1 MILFAAS
8 YASQRISQPLTFS
21 CSKGLF
27 DTSATFQAEIVNSS
41 FHSFQIL
48 GHKEIPS
55 AFCSLLAT
63 ACVSLS
69 ASSLIPTSF
78 AAAYEAS
85 FCEGTQFN
93 PKKVSPNLE
102 GDLLS
107 LLYATGPPPKTFFA
121 FYRATSYLWK
131 FPHYDF
137 QFCLWGPF

>member
-1 MILFAAS
+1 M
-8 YASQRISQPLTFS
+8 
-21 CSKGLF
+21 
-27 DTSATFQAEIVNSS
+27 FQTEIVNSS

-48 GHKEIPS
+48 VHKEIPS

-121 FYRATSYLWK
+121 FYRATVICGSFLIMTLN
-131 FPHYDF
+131 FVFGDRSNIRIV
-137 QFCLWGPF
+137 